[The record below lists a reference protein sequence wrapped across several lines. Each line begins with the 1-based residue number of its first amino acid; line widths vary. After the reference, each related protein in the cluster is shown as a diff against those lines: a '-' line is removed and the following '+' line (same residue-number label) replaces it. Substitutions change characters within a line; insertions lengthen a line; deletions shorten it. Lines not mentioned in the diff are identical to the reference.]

1 MATLIA
7 HLVIGERVAATLGHL
22 RSSPTVY
29 AAFLLGC
36 VLVDANRYADLE
48 RHQTHLVKLS
58 NGEGGGATTGSCATF
73 LKRRDS
79 LLLRRWSTLTEP
91 EQAFVAGY
99 LCHLAADEAW
109 LEVSRGLLEELGL
122 ETWKDLPVPAEV
134 MVVTFNALS
143 QDLLDDFSAV
153 ASALEGAVI
162 PGILRHVSQHTFQR
176 MWDVA
181 RGYVLAG
188 GGLDSYLGLLEAQ
201 GRPDTD
207 VETVRQQVDRYGGEA
222 TALVQA
228 AGGMERFIQPAVE
241 RAVHVIPQLWHERSS
256 NRRG

>member
-7 HLVIGERVAATLGHL
+7 HLVVGERVSASLGRL
-22 RSSPTVY
+22 RSSSTAY
-29 AAFLLGC
+29 GAFLLGC
-36 VLVDANRYADLE
+36 VLVDANHYADLE

-73 LKRRDS
+73 LERRDS
-79 LLLRRWSTLTEP
+79 LLLRRWSTLTES

-99 LCHLAADEAW
+99 LCHLAADDAW
-109 LEVSRGLLEELGL
+109 LEVSRGLLEDLGL
-122 ETWKDLPVPAEV
+122 GTWEDLPVPAEV
-134 MVVTFNALS
+134 MVVTFNAS
-143 QDLLDDFSAV
+143 SHDLFDDFSAV
-153 ASALEGAVI
+153 ASALEVTRI
-162 PGILRHVSQHTFQR
+162 PDIFAHVSQSTFER

-188 GGLDSYLGLLEAQ
+188 GRLESYLGLLKAQ
-201 GRPDTD
+201 GRPSAH

-228 AGGMERFIQPAVE
+228 AGGIERFIQPAIE
-241 RAVHVIPQLWHERSS
+241 RALQAVPQLWHEGSS
-256 NRRG
+256 NHWR